1 MDFNAGGE
9 AKVMGIISG
18 IQAISGVQKI
28 KNGGMAKLSISQ
40 VTSLIINLPDAQKN
54 LSKEEYNGVYSLF
67 RQMEKCT
74 TKMPMN
80 MDLYLD
86 TAVKIIKQ
94 FDEIAPYEK
103 YSGGNE
109 IEFSFL
115 MAEIRGKNYEEIRRL
130 QNLISKMEN
139 TMHEQD
145 AVARDNEKILAE
157 AWSDADLSRMVA
169 RGEFPANQVSAY
181 KQQRDTL
188 EMIVQ
193 TAPEIHEIS
202 VKQIA
207 ELKKQLYELEHQ

>member
-1 MDFNAGGE
+1 
-9 AKVMGIISG
+9 
-18 IQAISGVQKI
+18 
-28 KNGGMAKLSISQ
+28 MAKLSISQ

-54 LSKEEYNGVYSLF
+54 LSKEEYNRVYSLF
-67 RQMEKCT
+67 SQMEKCT
-74 TKMPMN
+74 TKMLMN

-86 TAVKIIKQ
+86 TVVKIIKK
-94 FDEIAPYEK
+94 FDKIAPYEK

-115 MAEIRGKNYEEIRRL
+115 MADIRGENYEEIRRL

-139 TMHEQD
+139 AMREKD
-145 AVARDNEKILAE
+145 AADRDNEKILAE

-181 KQQRDTL
+181 KQQRATL
-188 EMIVQ
+188 EMLVQ
-193 TAPEIHEIS
+193 TAPEIHELS

>member
-1 MDFNAGGE
+1 
-9 AKVMGIISG
+9 MGILSG

-54 LSKEEYNGVYSLF
+54 LSKEEYNRVYSLF
-67 RQMEKCT
+67 SQMEKCT
-74 TKMPMN
+74 TKMLMN

-86 TAVKIIKQ
+86 TVVKIIKK
-94 FDEIAPYEK
+94 FDKIAPYEK

-115 MAEIRGKNYEEIRRL
+115 MADIRGENYEEIRRL

-139 TMHEQD
+139 AMREKD
-145 AVARDNEKILAE
+145 AADRDNEKILAE

-181 KQQRDTL
+181 KQQRATL
-188 EMIVQ
+188 EMLVQ
-193 TAPEIHEIS
+193 TAPEIHELS

>member
-1 MDFNAGGE
+1 
-9 AKVMGIISG
+9 MGIISG

-54 LSKEEYNGVYSLF
+54 LSKEEYNRVYSLF
-67 RQMEKCT
+67 SQMEKCT
-74 TKMPMN
+74 TKMLMN
-80 MDLYLD
+80 MDLYFD
-86 TAVKIIKQ
+86 TVVKIIKK
-94 FDEIAPYEK
+94 FDKIAPYEK

-115 MAEIRGKNYEEIRRL
+115 MADIRGENYEEIRRL

-139 TMHEQD
+139 AMREKD
-145 AVARDNEKILAE
+145 AADRDNEKILAE

-181 KQQRDTL
+181 KQQRATL
-188 EMIVQ
+188 EMLVQ
-193 TAPEIHEIS
+193 TAPEIHELS

>member
-1 MDFNAGGE
+1 
-9 AKVMGIISG
+9 
-18 IQAISGVQKI
+18 
-28 KNGGMAKLSISQ
+28 
-40 VTSLIINLPDAQKN
+40 
-54 LSKEEYNGVYSLF
+54 
-67 RQMEKCT
+67 
-74 TKMPMN
+74 

-145 AVARDNEKILAE
+145 AAARDNEKILAE

-169 RGEFPANQVSAY
+169 RGEFPANQVSTY

>member
-1 MDFNAGGE
+1 
-9 AKVMGIISG
+9 MGIISG

-54 LSKEEYNGVYSLF
+54 LSKEEYNRVYSLF
-67 RQMEKCT
+67 SQMEKCT
-74 TKMPMN
+74 TKMLMN

-86 TAVKIIKQ
+86 TVVKIIKK
-94 FDEIAPYEK
+94 FDKIAPYEK

-115 MAEIRGKNYEEIRRL
+115 MADIRGENYEEIRRL

-139 TMHEQD
+139 AMREKD
-145 AVARDNEKILAE
+145 AADRDNEKILAE

-181 KQQRDTL
+181 KQQRATL
-188 EMIVQ
+188 EMLVQ
-193 TAPEIHEIS
+193 TAPEIHELS